1 LKKWFLSIT
10 IAALITTTFTTIHSD
25 SHSPN
30 PTASFSES
38 INTMSLSLDQ
48 MIAKRSEFGFSTDES
63 QVTSLMSQQYLSKEF
78 GFYLTPTEEQELINR
93 IQEQDVKTDEI
104 RNLYSLDEN
113 YLGMYIDQASGG
125 TINIG
130 FKENTTPMLE
140 ASSINSFLPIKTF
153 EAEYSEKEMEDAANL
168 LSSNLSIVTELIP
181 SLLYINVDF
190 INQEIQIGT
199 KEEVNDADGLIVQKI
214 SEITRQNKNLFKIVT
229 DPTSKT
235 EDNLRTDRIRPLQGG
250 LTIDSAPS
258 TAGNCSTGY
267 SALDSSGNPY
277 IMTAAHCWYK
287 QPGTGIY
294 QSDAYIGTISSIAH
308 YGNNVDAA
316 AIRVSSTNLLSNQVY
331 NETTRLTALQVPGN
345 DVIGEVVCISG
356 RNRGE
361 TNPCGTLQGKSA
373 SAFWEIMDNGVLTK
387 VWFDNLRAATYPT
400 SGGDSGG
407 TIFRGNTLK
416 GINKGTLPA
425 SGFVYSV
432 YSHVGNVTNR
442 LGLTPVTW

>member
-1 LKKWFLSIT
+1 
-10 IAALITTTFTTIHSD
+10 
-25 SHSPN
+25 
-30 PTASFSES
+30 
-38 INTMSLSLDQ
+38 
-48 MIAKRSEFGFSTDES
+48 
-63 QVTSLMSQQYLSKEF
+63 
-78 GFYLTPTEEQELINR
+78 
-93 IQEQDVKTDEI
+93 
-104 RNLYSLDEN
+104 
-113 YLGMYIDQASGG
+113 MYIDQASGG

-130 FKENTTPMLE
+130 FKENTTSMLE

-168 LSSNLSIVTELIP
+168 LRSNLSIVTELIP

-199 KEEVNDADGLIVQKI
+199 IEKVNDADGLIVQKI

-235 EDNLRTDRIRPLQGG
+235 EDNLRRDRIRPLQGG

-294 QSDAYIGTISSIAH
+294 QSDAYIGTFSSIAH

-387 VWFDNLRAATYPT
+387 VWFCR
-400 SGGDSGG
+400 G
-407 TIFRGNTLK
+407 TRT
-416 GINKGTLPA
+416 
-425 SGFVYSV
+425 
-432 YSHVGNVTNR
+432 
-442 LGLTPVTW
+442 